1 MQRGDESSKSE
12 ASVKSPGRLSVAPG
26 PGAQGGA
33 TPMPSAK
40 NDNWKYRQFSEADW
54 LAMAERFQ
62 TKLALRHFLQW
73 LPAQREVAE
82 LRKSNTARRK
92 YE

>member
-1 MQRGDESSKSE
+1 
-12 ASVKSPGRLSVAPG
+12 
-26 PGAQGGA
+26 
-33 TPMPSAK
+33 MPSAK
-40 NDNWKYRQFSEADW
+40 NVIWKYRQFSDSDW
-54 LAMAERFQ
+54 QEMTERLQ
-62 TKLALRHFLQW
+62 AKIALRHFLQW